1 MLVYVCDLV
10 TCEVQY
16 AIIKIDT
23 VAVDTLTIYE
33 LYIIC
38 DKSSYCIVS
47 GLFLKKNISY
57 KHQ

>member
-23 VAVDTLTIYE
+23 VAVDTQYIDCT
-33 LYIIC
+33 LYVT
-38 DKSSYCIVS
+38 KVATV
-47 GLFLKKNISY
+47 LLVEEKHFLQRSMN
-57 KHQ
+57 